1 MPSGHSD
8 EREVSQQREVV
19 HLLREVLGSDL
30 LGVYLY
36 GSAVLGGLRPH
47 SDVDVFAVS
56 RRTLRPSER
65 RRLMGGVMEFSGRRA
80 ARGPARPVELT
91 IVTQADVRPW
101 RYPPLREFQYGEWL
115 RDEYQQGMVSS
126 PMEDPDL
133 ASLITQVLQRGL
145 ALDGPPP
152 DELLDPV
159 PNEDLRRAI
168 VAGVPDLLD
177 ELESDTRNVLLTL
190 ARIWMTLKT
199 GEITSKDAA
208 AQWAIARLPE
218 GDRPIL
224 DRARA
229 IYLGE
234 GDEHWTDLRPRVRP
248 VADRLVGEIKQLAG

>member
-19 HLLREVLGSDL
+19 HLLREVLGADL

-65 RRLMGGVMEFSGRRA
+65 RRLVGGVMEFSGRRA

-101 RYPPLREFQYGEWL
+101 RYPPLRDFQYGEWL
-115 RDEYQQGMVSS
+115 RDEYRQGMVSS

-159 PNEDLRRAI
+159 PHEDLRRAI

-190 ARIWMTLKT
+190 ARIWMTLGT

-218 GDRPIL
+218 
-224 DRARA
+224 A
-229 IYLGE
+229 
-234 GDEHWTDLRPRVRP
+234 
-248 VADRLVGEIKQLAG
+248 

>member
-19 HLLREVLGSDL
+19 HLLREVLGADL
-30 LGVYLY
+30 LGAYLY

-56 RRTLRPSER
+56 RALRPSER
-65 RRLMGGVMEFSGRRA
+65 RRFVGGVMEFSGRRA

-101 RYPPLREFQYGEWL
+101 RYPPLREFEYGEWL

-152 DELLDPV
+152 DELLDPF
-159 PNEDLRRAI
+159 R
-168 VAGVPDLLD
+168 
-177 ELESDTRNVLLTL
+177 TRTCGGRSSP
-190 ARIWMTLKT
+190 AFP
-199 GEITSKDAA
+199 TSSTSSNPTPA
-208 AQWAIARLPE
+208 
-218 GDRPIL
+218 
-224 DRARA
+224 
-229 IYLGE
+229 
-234 GDEHWTDLRPRVRP
+234 TCS
-248 VADRLVGEIKQLAG
+248 

>member
-19 HLLREVLGSDL
+19 HLLREVLGADL

-65 RRLMGGVMEFSGRRA
+65 RRFVGGVMEFSGRRA

-101 RYPPLREFQYGEWL
+101 RYPPRRDFQYGEWL
-115 RDEYQQGMVSS
+115 RDEYRQGMESS
-126 PMEDPDL
+126 PTVDADL

-145 ALDGPPP
+145 ALDGPAP
-152 DELLDPV
+152 DQLLDPI
-159 PNEDLRRAI
+159 PHEDLRRAI

-177 ELESDTRNVLLTL
+177 ELETDTRNVLLTL
-190 ARIWMTLKT
+190 ARIWMTLGT
-199 GEITSKDAA
+199 GEI
-208 AQWAIARLPE
+208 
-218 GDRPIL
+218 
-224 DRARA
+224 
-229 IYLGE
+229 
-234 GDEHWTDLRPRVRP
+234 EHLT
-248 VADRLVGEIKQLAG
+248 E